1 MPAGESCVRR
11 VGEELAIHVRVQPRA
26 SGNAVLDVRNGQL
39 LVRTTAAPADG
50 KANQAVI
57 KLLAEFLDIAPSR
70 IRLVRGKTQRNK
82 ELRVSGHVALP
93 PAIAPDSSAN
103 GL

>member
-1 MPAGESCVRR
+1 MPGGKSCVRH
-11 VGEELAIHVRVQPRA
+11 VGEELALSVRVQPRA
-26 SGNAVLDVRNGQL
+26 SRNEVLEVRNGQL

-50 KANQAVI
+50 KANNAVI
-57 KLLAEFLDIAPSR
+57 KLLAEFLHVAPSR

-82 ELRVSGHVALP
+82 ELRISGQVQLP
-93 PAIAPDSSAN
+93 PAIAPGGKAN